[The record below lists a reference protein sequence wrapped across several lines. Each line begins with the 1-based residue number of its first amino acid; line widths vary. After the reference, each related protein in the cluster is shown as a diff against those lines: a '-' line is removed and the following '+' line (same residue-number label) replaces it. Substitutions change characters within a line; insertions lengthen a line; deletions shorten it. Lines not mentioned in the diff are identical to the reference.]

1 VREPFEIEIMGQ
13 RLVVQSEDSEEH
25 VRTVARY
32 VDEQIRQHADT
43 RFASTLDLALV
54 AALNI
59 ASEYWKLQ
67 REQEELCQTINRV
80 AQRVAARLG
89 RLGQPVRKGE
99 DIARR

>member
-32 VDEQIRQHADT
+32 VDEQIRQLADT

-67 REQEELCQTINRV
+67 HQQEEAHQTIDRM
-80 AQRVAARLG
+80 AQRIGARLH
-89 RLGQPVRKGE
+89 R
-99 DIARR
+99 